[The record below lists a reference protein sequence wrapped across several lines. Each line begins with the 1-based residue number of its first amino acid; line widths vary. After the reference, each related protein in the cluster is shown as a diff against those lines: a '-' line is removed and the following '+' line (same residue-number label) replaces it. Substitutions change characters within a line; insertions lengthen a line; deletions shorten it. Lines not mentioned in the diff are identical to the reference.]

1 MSFQLPASRRLFL
14 ALTLFGLAAI
24 APACTT
30 AQARSK
36 PADMPPMNVP
46 APPPR
51 AVAPP
56 TPAEPPPEPVTELP
70 PAVPPA
76 SRTRPSATRDTAR
89 EAPKP
94 EPRPE
99 TPPESGGAPLPQT
112 PAQPSVSVPPLRT
125 PSTADDQSAAR
136 NTRAVVDRARGMLN
150 AIDYRQLSVERKAQY
165 DTAKRFIEQADDAIK
180 SGNYVY
186 AQSLGEKAETIA
198 KELAGK

>member
-36 PADMPPMNVP
+36 
-46 APPPR
+46 
-51 AVAPP
+51 
-56 TPAEPPPEPVTELP
+56 PAEPPPEPVTELP

-112 PAQPSVSVPPLRT
+112 PAQPSAAVPPLRT

-198 KELAGK
+198 KELSGK